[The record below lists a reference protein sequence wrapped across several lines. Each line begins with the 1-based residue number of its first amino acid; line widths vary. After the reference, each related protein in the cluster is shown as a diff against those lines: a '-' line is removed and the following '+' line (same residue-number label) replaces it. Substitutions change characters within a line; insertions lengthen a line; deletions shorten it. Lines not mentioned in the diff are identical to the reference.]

1 MATYIKGAQSYGRE
15 IKPFTPDYKFLSN
28 ALGTMQN
35 RYDSNYKQLNDQYSK
50 VVYADVSREDTQNIR
65 DQYTQKLIP
74 EMEKL
79 SGLDLS
85 LRQNVDAAQGLFKPF
100 YENDLIIKDMV
111 FTSAFKKNSQLAEIL
126 KKSDDSEQRKKYWDI
141 GMKGMEYQ
149 MQDFLS
155 ADREGALRM
164 GLPQYVENVD
174 LYSMGMKILEDAGFK
189 DVEIQMPPKKGDPF
203 IVTKKNGD
211 LRVPGAYNYLMNTL
225 KKDPRVLNAYRTSGL
240 VNARSFAENGM
251 ANGLYSSIEEGKS
264 VWAQN
269 TLNEI
274 RNRNQTAH
282 PIIQAK
288 YREALEVKNNWE
300 NYQKEEGIIEGG
312 QEEIAMLKAL
322 EEFDSAEEKLNNSNE
337 NLQRFQTSSE
347 SEKDLNFAYSMLM
360 DYNISND
367 ILGAAIAFSDKDKSI
382 KIDVNQYTLEDVK
395 FSHSK
400 SLKKLQASLNRDAA
414 LLQGRMDGKID
425 KDGNIIAETNQYDAD
440 DIFAMSGISE
450 PTPFTT
456 VKKEG
461 TVLENNIKDRA
472 LQHEKLKVDQIDAF
486 LATESLKNSNKKIF
500 VQNGLIAIKL
510 HDSPEGKPSYLTPEK
525 VKTELM
531 KPENSNAL
539 LDAMDATNNYLETV
553 SEKDPR
559 ALNKPEYKRALNLK
573 NRIEE
578 RIDLFIAEDNLS
590 NKIILE
596 NWEAAK
602 NVSANGLKN
611 VLENKKIPSFI
622 DEKGAMR
629 TPEEFEKLFIE
640 AVKNDPDNLGYKEY
654 PGLRNSQG
662 KPFIPWTQGLSK
674 VFQGL
679 QKADDYLNANS
690 YPVGYKKIIDLPEAK
705 DASLKEYKRQKE
717 ILNRTFDGT
726 YTNMYDKENIGL
738 FKPYSAKAVF
748 MGKDINDLE
757 GTDLE
762 TYHGG
767 ITETF
772 TVNNFNNNEDVRNQI
787 KQFSTQ
793 IEHLKSRGELKTIST
808 YKDPTLEKDNDEIA
822 SEIIRQVRF
831 DMFKT
836 INNPKGQNN
845 LDLVV
850 GLTYRPAQKTDPDSE
865 LQGAWTVSLTDD
877 YLKNFQSDN
886 AKTPQGKLN
895 AEQIKKY
902 NEITVVFPTTLDIN
916 PAKAGNYN
924 VAATDAR
931 INMSDDNSYY
941 YKDVEKTAGSFR
953 IYKENDTYYR
963 IADYIGVNPKN
974 GELENIGQENKV
986 YLYDA
991 SGQPATKNNIDLI
1004 VADTKNKMINISEA
1018 NVKLKKQIK
1027 EKNKT
1032 K

>member
-35 RYDSNYKQLNDQYSK
+35 RYDLNYKQLNDQYSK
-50 VVYADVSREDTQNIR
+50 VVYADVSREDTKNIR

-74 EMEKL
+74 KMEKL

-100 YENDLIIKDMV
+100 YEDDLIVKDMV
-111 FTSAFKKNSQLAEIL
+111 FTSAFKKNLQLAEIL
-126 KKSDDSEQRKKYWDI
+126 KNSDNAEQRKKYWDV
-141 GMKGMEYQ
+141 GMKAMEYQ

-155 ADREGALRM
+155 ADKENALRM

-174 LYSMGMKILEDAGFK
+174 LYSMGMKILDDAGFK
-189 DVEIQMPPKKGDPF
+189 DVEIQMPPRKGDPF

-240 VNARSFAENGM
+240 VNARSFAENGV
-251 ANGLYSSIEEGKS
+251 ANGLYSSIEEGKNA
-264 VWAQN
+264 WAQN

-274 RNRNQTAH
+274 RTRNQIAH

-288 YREALEVKNNWE
+288 YRDALEIKNNWE
-300 NYQKEEGIIEGG
+300 KYQKEEGIIEGSD
-312 QEEIAMLKAL
+312 EEVAMLKAL
-322 EEFDSAEEKLNNSNE
+322 EEFDSAEEKLNKSNE
-337 NLQRFQTSSE
+337 NLERFETSAQSE
-347 SEKDLNFAYSMLM
+347 QDLNFAYSMLM
-360 DYNISND
+360 EYNIDND

-382 KIDVNQYTLEDVK
+382 KIDVNPYTLEDVK

-400 SLKKLQASLNRDAA
+400 QLKRLQASLDRDAA
-414 LLQGRMDGKID
+414 LLKGRIDGKID
-425 KDGNIIAETNQYDAD
+425 KDGNIISETNQYNVD
-440 DIFAMSGISE
+440 DIFAMSGVSE

-456 VKKEG
+456 VKREG
-461 TVLENNIKDRA
+461 TIYENNIKDRA
-472 LQHEKLKVDQIDAF
+472 DQHEKLKVEQIQAF
-486 LATESLKNSNKKIF
+486 IETEKLKNSNKLIPL
-500 VQNGLIAIKL
+500 QTGLIAVKL
-510 HDSPEGKPSYLTPEK
+510 HNSEKEVFLTPKQVE
-525 VKTELM
+525 TELM
-531 KPENSNAL
+531 KPENSTAL
-539 LDAMDATNNYLETV
+539 LDAMDATNDYLENV
-553 SEKDPR
+553 SEKDPQ
-559 ALNKPEYKRALNLK
+559 ALSKPEYKIALNLK

-578 RIDLFIAEDNLS
+578 RIDLLIAEDDLS
-590 NKIILE
+590 NKITLQ

-602 NVSANGLKN
+602 NVEATNLKKT
-611 VLENKKIPSFI
+611 LEKIPSII
-622 DEKGAMR
+622 DKKGNKISKD
-629 TPEEFEKLFIE
+629 EFQRLFIE
-640 AVKNDPDNLGYKEY
+640 AVKNDPNKLGYEEY
-654 PGLRNSQG
+654 PGLRNEEG
-662 KPFIPWTQGLSK
+662 ELYVPYTQGLSK

-679 QKADDYLNANS
+679 QKIDDALRGDS
-690 YPVGYKKIIDLPEAK
+690 YGPGYKKAIDIPEALD
-705 DASLKEYKRQKE
+705 DASDEYERQEE

-726 YTNMYDKENIGL
+726 YTSMYDKQNIGL

-748 MGKDINDLE
+748 MGKNINDLE

-767 ITETF
+767 VTETF
-772 TVNNFNNNEDVRNQI
+772 TVNNFNNNQDVRNQI

-831 DMFKT
+831 DMYKT

-877 YLKNFQSDN
+877 YLKNFVSDN
-886 AKTPQGKLN
+886 TKTPNGKLN
-895 AEQIKKY
+895 SEQIKKY

-916 PAKAGNYN
+916 PAKSGNYN

-931 INMSDDNSYY
+931 INMSGDNSYY
-941 YKDVEKTAGSFR
+941 YRDVEKTAGSFR
-953 IYKENDTYYR
+953 IYKEGDTYYR
-963 IADYIGVNPKN
+963 IANYVGVDPNT
-974 GELENIGQENKV
+974 GELKNIGQENKV

-991 SGQPATKNNIDLI
+991 DNKPATKNTIDFI
-1004 VADTKNKMINISEA
+1004 VADMKNKMVDISKA
-1018 NVKLKKQIK
+1018 NVEARKQIK

>member
-35 RYDSNYKQLNDQYSK
+35 RYDLNYKQLNDQYSK
-50 VVYADVSREDTQNIR
+50 VVYADISREDTKNIR

-74 EMEKL
+74 KMEKL

-100 YENDLIIKDMV
+100 YEDDLIVKDMV
-111 FTSAFKKNSQLAEIL
+111 FTSAFKKNAQLAQIL

-141 GMKGMEYQ
+141 GMKAMEYQ

-155 ADREGALRM
+155 SDKEDALRM

-174 LYSMGMKILEDAGFK
+174 LYSMGMKILDDAGFK
-189 DVEIQMPPKKGDPF
+189 DVEIQMPPRKGDPF

-240 VNARSFAENGM
+240 VNARSFAENGV
-251 ANGLYSSIEEGKS
+251 ANNLYSSVEEGKS
-264 VWAQN
+264 VWAQK
-269 TLNEI
+269 TLDQI
-274 RNRNQTAH
+274 RTRNQTAH

-300 NYQKEEGIIEGG
+300 SYQKEEGIIEGS

-322 EEFDSAEEKLNNSNE
+322 EEFDSAEEDLNNSNE
-337 NLQRFQTSSE
+337 NLQRFETSSQ
-347 SEKDLNFAYSMLM
+347 SEEDLNFAYSMLM

-382 KIDVNQYTLEDVK
+382 KLDVNQYTLEDVK

-400 SLKKLQASLNRDAA
+400 ELKRLQASLNRDAA
-414 LLQGRMDGKID
+414 MLKGRIDGKID
-425 KDGNIIAETNQYDAD
+425 KDGNIIAETKKYDVD
-440 DIFAMSGISE
+440 DIFAMAGISE

-456 VKKEG
+456 VKREG
-461 TVLENNIKDRA
+461 TVVENNIQDRV
-472 LQHEKLKVDQIDAF
+472 LQHEKLKVDQIEAF
-486 LATESLKNSNKKIF
+486 LATESLKNSNKKIPL
-500 VQNGLIAIKL
+500 QTGLIAVKL
-510 HDSPEGKPSYLTPEK
+510 HNSEKAVLLTPDQ
-525 VKTELM
+525 VRTELI
-531 KPENSNAL
+531 KPENSTAL
-539 LDAMDATNNYLETV
+539 LDAMDATNNYLENA

-578 RIDLFIAEDNLS
+578 RTDLLIAEDDLS
-590 NKIILE
+590 NKIILK

-602 NVSANGLKN
+602 NVSALNLKST
-611 VLENKKIPSFI
+611 LEKIPSI
-622 DEKGAMR
+622 VDKKGNVISE
-629 TPEEFEKLFIE
+629 EEFQRLFVE
-640 AVKNDPDNLGYKEY
+640 AVKNDPNKLGYEEY
-654 PGLRNSQG
+654 PGLRNEEG
-662 KPFIPWTQGLSK
+662 ELYVPYTQGLSK
-674 VFQGL
+674 LFQGL
-679 QKADDYLNANS
+679 QKADDALSSSS
-690 YPVGYKKIIDLPEAK
+690 YSSGYKKAIDIPEAID
-705 DASLKEYKRQKE
+705 DASDEYKRQKE

-726 YTNMYDKENIGL
+726 YTSMYDKQNIGL
-738 FKPYSAKAVF
+738 FKPYSSKAVF
-748 MGKDINDLE
+748 MGKNINDLE

-767 ITETF
+767 VTETF
-772 TVNNFNNNEDVRNQI
+772 TVNNFNNNQDVRNQI

-808 YKDPTLEKDNDEIA
+808 YGDPTLEKENDEIA
-822 SEIIRQVRF
+822 SEILRQVRF
-831 DMFKT
+831 DMYKT
-836 INNPKGQNN
+836 INNPKGQSN

-865 LQGAWTVSLTDD
+865 LQGAWTLSLTDD
-877 YLKNFQSDN
+877 YLKSFVSNN
-886 AKTPQGKLN
+886 ANTPEGKLN

-902 NEITVVFPTTLDIN
+902 NEITVAFPTTLDIN

-931 INMSDDNSYY
+931 INMSNDNNYY

-953 IYKENDTYYR
+953 VYKEGDTYYR
-963 IADYIGVNPKN
+963 MASYIGVNPKT
-974 GELENIGQENKV
+974 GELESIGQENKV
-986 YLYDA
+986 YLRDKNGY
-991 SGQPATKNNIDLI
+991 PATRSNIDLI
-1004 VADTKNKMINISEA
+1004 VADMKNKMVDISKN
-1018 NVKLKKQIK
+1018 NVESKRQIK